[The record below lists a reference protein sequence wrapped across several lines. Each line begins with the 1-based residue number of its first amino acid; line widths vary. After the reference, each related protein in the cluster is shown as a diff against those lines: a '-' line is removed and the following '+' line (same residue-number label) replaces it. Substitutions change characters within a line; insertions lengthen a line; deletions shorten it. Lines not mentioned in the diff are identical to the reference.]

1 MTEKNNNC
9 QKIKIQIEIFDHDL
23 RNNKYSI
30 DILEENI
37 DNLTNKT
44 LLYTQKL
51 TSDFCVNYILNQEY
65 TSCDEETYINAYDIL
80 QAQPHI
86 NKEEL
91 SDSLTKFKET
101 KNNN

>member
-1 MTEKNNNC
+1 MTEKNNND
-9 QKIKIQIEIFDHDL
+9 QTIKIKIFDHDL

-37 DNLTNKT
+37 DNLTIKT

-51 TSDFCVNYILNQEY
+51 TPDFCVNYILNQEY

-86 NKEEL
+86 TKEDL